1 MLRIS
6 AAKIAEFA
14 KELDGIEIQGIHFH
28 QAEAVKGI
36 QVLFSVDTPDEELA
50 KNAVKSYLK
59 ANHPA
64 HRVYVEI
71 I

>member
-14 KELDGIEIQGIHFH
+14 HELDGIEIQGIHFK
-28 QAEAVKGI
+28 QVDAVKGI
-36 QVLFSVDTPDEELA
+36 QVLFSVDTQDEEFA
-50 KNAVKSYLK
+50 KNIVKSYLK
-59 ANHPA
+59 SNHPA

-71 I
+71 V